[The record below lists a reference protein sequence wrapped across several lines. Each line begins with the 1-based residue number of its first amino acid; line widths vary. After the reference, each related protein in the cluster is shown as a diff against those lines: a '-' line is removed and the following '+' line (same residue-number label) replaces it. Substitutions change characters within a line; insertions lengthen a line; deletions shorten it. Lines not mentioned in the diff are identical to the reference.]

1 MVPPDSDRISPVPPY
16 SGFCYVIYN
25 ISPTGLSPSMVQLS
39 SCVLLYYICPMSQ
52 SYNPQN
58 AVTSWVWAVSRS
70 LATTWE
76 ITIVLFSSAYL
87 DVSVQRVRLPTIVGI
102 PGLQPGGLP
111 HSDIS
116 GLSLI
121 CSYPKLFA
129 AYHVLLRL
137 WEPRHPPYA
146 LIYFLP

>member
-70 LATTWE
+70 LATTCG
-76 ITIVLFSSAYL
+76 ITVVFSSYAYL
-87 DVSVQRVRLPTIVGI
+87 DVSVQRVRVSIHPIFNRIGCPIRKPPDQFAFADPRRLSQLVTSFFASESLGI
-102 PGLQPGGLP
+102 PHTP
-111 HSDIS
+111 
-116 GLSLI
+116 
-121 CSYPKLFA
+121 LFTFF
-129 AYHVLLRL
+129 HK
-137 WEPRHPPYA
+137 
-146 LIYFLP
+146 

>member
-1 MVPPDSDRISPVPPY
+1 
-16 SGFCYVIYN
+16 
-25 ISPTGLSPSMVQLS
+25 
-39 SCVLLYYICPMSQ
+39 MSQ

-137 WEPRHPPYA
+137 
-146 LIYFLP
+146 

>member
-16 SGFCYVIYN
+16 SGFYYVIYN

-137 WEPRHPPYA
+137 
-146 LIYFLP
+146 